1 MCISAELDKGEGA
14 VENSNEGNVDMSE
27 GGGNA
32 DISEE
37 GGNAAISEGGGKVD
51 ISERGEVHE
60 PYVGLEFDSEDEA
73 RKFYFDYARRIGFV
87 VRMMQRRISET
98 DKKVIAR
105 RLGCNKQG
113 FSPNYGTIGPDN
125 KPRPSAREGCRATIL
140 VKLEKSGKWV
150 VSRFE
155 KEHNHPL
162 VVTEQGPSTT
172 PPHISGDKDKK
183 IEFLIR
189 ELRRQDQL
197 CAAYREKLLKFLT
210 SIEEQTDQLSSKIQ
224 DVVDNVRKVE
234 AEMQQQLPQHR

>member
-1 MCISAELDKGEGA
+1 MMISVEMDKGEGA
-14 VENSNEGNVDMSE
+14 EENSNEG
-27 GGGNA
+27 
-32 DISEE
+32 
-37 GGNAAISEGGGKVD
+37 KVGTC
-51 ISERGEVHE
+51 ERTEVQE
-60 PYVGLEFDSEDEA
+60 PYVGLEFNTEDEA

-113 FSPNYGTIGPDN
+113 YSPNYGTIGPDN

-172 PPHISGDKDKK
+172 VDFSPRVNADKDKK

-197 CAAYREKLLKFLT
+197 CASYREKLLKFLN

-234 AEMQQQLPQHR
+234 AEEQQQLPQHR